1 MMLYAAAAW
10 LSRKS
15 LAALQP
21 KESLA
26 VSQPGESLAALQQE
40 VQENLEQLKPN
51 VMLETV
57 KGWIPGLIAFGIKV
71 LIALMIF
78 AVGSRIIKLIYR
90 MLNRSFQRMDMEI
103 SLRKF
108 LLSVFNAA
116 MYCLLVFIIAGQIGV
131 NSASIVALLGSA
143 SIAVGLAVQ
152 GSLANFAGGVLI
164 LLMKPFR
171 VGDYII
177 SRDGEGTVHTIGL
190 VYTVLTT
197 VDNKQVVIPNGTL
210 SNSPLT
216 NVTAMEKRRIDISV
230 GIGYGSDLKKAKS
243 ILGDI
248 YHSNPEILKEEPIDI
263 FVDDLGDSS
272 VTIGGRG
279 WVATDKYW
287 TTKWAITEEVKL
299 RFDEAGIEI
308 PFNQLDIH
316 VKNEIPGIPSG
327 ESK

>member
-1 MMLYAAAAW
+1 MILYAASAW
-10 LSRKS
+10 LSQISLAVLQPEES
-15 LAALQP
+15 LAAP
-21 KESLA
+21 
-26 VSQPGESLAALQQE
+26 QPGESLAALQQE

-51 VMLETV
+51 VMLETI

-71 LIALMIF
+71 LIALVIF
-78 AVGSRIIKLIYR
+78 GIGSRIIKLIYR

-103 SLRKF
+103 SLRTF

-116 MYCLLVFIIAGQIGV
+116 LYCLLVFIIAGQIGI

-177 SRDGEGTVHTIGL
+177 SQDGEGTVHTIGL

-230 GIGYGSDLKKAKS
+230 GIGYGSDLKKAKA
-243 ILGDI
+243 ILEDI
-248 YHSNPEILKEEPIDI
+248 YHSNPEIMKEEPIDI
-263 FVDDLGDSS
+263 FVDNLGDSS
-272 VTIGGRG
+272 VTVSYTHLDVYKRQHFLRNCGMFHLRSFRRQIAAENRDCPVVADWFVKTSDNIG
-279 WVATDKYW
+279 A
-287 TTKWAITEEVKL
+287 L
-299 RFDEAGIEI
+299 
-308 PFNQLDIH
+308 
-316 VKNEIPGIPSG
+316 
-327 ESK
+327 